1 MKEKYP
7 PINLPPADLK
17 TRQEEGTMQVW
28 DELRGRW
35 LVLTPEEWV
44 RRHFIAML
52 TGSYGVDAHRIAQEY
67 TLRGNGFSMR
77 ADIVVFSRAKEP
89 VLVVECKAPSVAI
102 GQDTVDQAGRYNTI
116 LGVQYVAVTNG
127 MKHYLWQI
135 DRESGTFRTLAA
147 LPEEL

>member
-1 MKEKYP
+1 MKDKYP
-7 PINLPPADLK
+7 RLNLPPVELRTQRQADSV
-17 TRQEEGTMQVW
+17 QVW

-52 TGSYGVDAHRIAQEY
+52 TYSYGIDQHRIAQEY
-67 TLRGNGFSMR
+67 ILWGNGFSMR
-77 ADIVVFSRAKEP
+77 ADIVVFSRSKEP
-89 VLVVECKAPSVAI
+89 VLVVECKAPSVVLD
-102 GQDTVDQAGRYNTI
+102 QDTVDQAGCYNAI

-135 DRESGTFRTLAA
+135 DRTGGTVRSLAT
-147 LPEEL
+147 LPEGL